1 MPKIVYSS
9 IHNKLHLKWFCYL
22 LNTRSSR
29 PFHKILDVQV
39 NRQIKGSYKTIMKYS
54 ILLFSEDISD
64 KAVEVTST
72 NS

>member
-1 MPKIVYSS
+1 M
-9 IHNKLHLKWFCYL
+9 N
-22 LNTRSSR
+22 
-29 PFHKILDVQV
+29 
-39 NRQIKGSYKTIMKYS
+39 YS